1 MKLSTLNTECFLAG
15 DSRVSHAKSDCANR
29 VAMPAGALSIRRKVF
44 AGLMSCGLVM
54 GLGLDTVR
62 GAEPFAEPQ
71 PTAVVDSKYKI
82 KDLDGHFPFEV
93 PESKDA
99 WEKRASVLRQQLLV
113 SLGMYPMPTM
123 AAPKPVVHSRRE
135 LDGYAIEKVYFES
148 LPGLFVTGSLYTPT
162 TPLAEGAKRP
172 AVLCP
177 HGHWANG
184 RFYYTSDAEM
194 KRELA
199 TGAERF
205 ESAARSPLQARCV
218 QMARMGIV
226 VFHYD
231 MLGNADSKQISAE
244 RVHGFGNH
252 GPNPDVAAGK
262 WLLYSPTAEG
272 MLQNIMGMQT
282 LNSIQSLEFLLQR
295 SDVDPKRISIT
306 GASGGGTQTFIAS
319 AIEPRFAG
327 AYPVVMVSTS
337 MQGGCTCEN
346 AVGLRVGTGNVEIA
360 ALTAPR
366 PLGVNAAND
375 WTKDMAKDGFPEL
388 KKLYGLYGVPDAV
401 TFHNAVH
408 FPHNYNHVTRV
419 PMYGF
424 MNRLFGLGMDEPIL
438 EKDFQVLKDVDMT
451 VWDEGHPK
459 PPAGVEFE
467 ADLLDRWAKDVKA
480 KVDASEEVRRVGWQ
494 TVLEPANEVAKTLQ
508 VSEPSTENGV
518 TSIRILNA
526 DGRNVGV
533 LRMNAASSQI
543 TSLQLMGDVS
553 TANGVEAGLGILA
566 IDDAWGI
573 NVGAAEQS
581 LVKNPRPAACY
592 TYGYNPTLFH
602 RRLAVVLALLDSGAL
617 KSGSQAVPKGAG
629 VYEAIADAAAV
640 LRPGKIGVSKQA
652 TAFDFTKV
660 TSIKDADFLP
670 GALRFGN
677 ATGLRSTAN
686 ALTK

>member
-1 MKLSTLNTECFLAG
+1 MKSLPMRTSLMKQLEMKQRTEKHLPLG
-15 DSRVSHAKSDCANR
+15 TRSAKLRS
-29 VAMPAGALSIRRKVF
+29 VF
-44 AGLMSCGLVM
+44 ACLLGLMAGFDANDSALI
-54 GLGLDTVR
+54 
-62 GAEPFAEPQ
+62 GAEPEVTPVATTPA
-71 PTAVVDSKYKI
+71 AVALDSKYRI
-82 KDLDGHFPFEV
+82 KDLDGHFPFDV
-93 PESKDA
+93 PTSKEA
-99 WEKRASVLRQQLLV
+99 WEQRAASLRQQLLV
-113 SLGMYPMPTM
+113 SLGMFPMPTM
-123 AAPKPVVHSRRE
+123 QPPKPVVHSRRE
-135 LDGYAIEKVYFES
+135 MDGYAIEKVYFES

-162 TPLAEGAKRP
+162 APLAQGAKRP

-177 HGHWANG
+177 HGHWTNG

-199 TGAERF
+199 SGAERF
-205 ESAARSPLQARCV
+205 ESAAHSPLQARCV

-244 RVHGFGNH
+244 RVHGFGNN
-252 GPNPDVAAGK
+252 GPNPEVADGK
-262 WLLYSPTAEG
+262 WLLYSPQAEG

-282 LNSIQSLEFLLQR
+282 INSIQSLEFLLQR

-366 PLGVNAAND
+366 PMGVNAAND

-401 TFHNAVH
+401 TLHNAVH

-424 MNRLFGLGMDEPIL
+424 MNRLFGLGMEEPIL

-451 VWDEGHPK
+451 VWDESHPK
-459 PPAGVEFE
+459 PPAGIEFE
-467 ADLLDRWAKDVKA
+467 SDLLARWAKDVQSQ
-480 KVDASEEVRRVGWQ
+480 VEASPQVRLAGWQ
-494 TVLEPANEVAKTLQ
+494 AVLEPANRVAQTLQ
-508 VSEPSTENGV
+508 VSDISTENGV
-518 TSIRILNA
+518 SSIRILNA

-533 LRMNAASSQI
+533 LRINAASSVPVKTLKLQSDVA
-543 TSLQLMGDVS
+543 TSEK
-553 TANGVEAGLGILA
+553 VEAGVAILA

-573 NVGAAEQS
+573 DVGAKEQS

-592 TYGYNPTLFH
+592 TYGYNPSLFL
-602 RRLAVVLALLDSGAL
+602 RRLAVVLALLDGPSSKIVVQGVP
-617 KSGSQAVPKGAG
+617 QADG
-629 VYEAIADAAAV
+629 VYQSIADAAAV
-640 LRPGKIGVSKQA
+640 LRPGKIPVSKEA
-652 TAFDFTKV
+652 AGFDFAKV

-677 ATGLRSTAN
+677 ATGLRATAN

>member
-1 MKLSTLNTECFLAG
+1 MK
-15 DSRVSHAKSDCANR
+15 KQI
-29 VAMPAGALSIRRKVF
+29 ALSLSLSFGVLNSLSSTSLAKEPIEPTP
-44 AGLMSCGLVM
+44 LV
-54 GLGLDTVR
+54 
-62 GAEPFAEPQ
+62 E
-71 PTAVVDSKYKI
+71 SKYAI
-82 KDLDGHFPFEV
+82 KDLDGHFPFAV
-93 PESKDA
+93 PENKEA
-99 WEKRASVLRQQLLV
+99 WERRAGELRQQMLV
-113 SLGMYPMPTM
+113 SLGMYPMPTL
-123 AAPKPVVHSRRE
+123 AAVKPVVHSRRE

-148 LPGLFVTGSLYTPT
+148 LPGLYVTGSLYSPT
-162 TPLAEGAKRP
+162 SPLAEGQKRP

-231 MLGNADSKQISAE
+231 MMGNADNLQISSE
-244 RVHGFGNH
+244 RVHGFGN
-252 GPNPDVAAGK
+252 PKVSNPEVPSGK
-262 WLLYSPTAEG
+262 WLLYSTTAEG

-282 LNSIQSLEFLLQR
+282 INSIQSLEFLLQR
-295 SDVDPKRISIT
+295 PDVDPKRISIT

-346 AVGLRVGTGNVEIA
+346 AVGLRVNTGNVELA

-401 TFHNAVH
+401 SFHNATH
-408 FPHNYNHVTRV
+408 FGHNYNHVTRV

-424 MNRLFGLGMDEPIL
+424 MNRLFGLGLEEPIL
-438 EKDFQVLKDVDMT
+438 EKDFQVLKAADMT
-451 VWDEGHPK
+451 VWDEQHPK
-459 PPAGVEFE
+459 PQGGIEFE
-467 ADLLDRWAKDVKA
+467 TGLLERWAKDVSA
-480 KVDASEEVRRVGWQ
+480 KVEASPEIRQTGWK
-494 TVLEPANEVAKTLQ
+494 TILLPANTVAKSLSVTDAK
-508 VSEPSTENGV
+508 TEGDV
-518 TSIRILNA
+518 TTIRVINA
-526 DGRNVGV
+526 DGTNVGV
-533 LRMNAASSQI
+533 LKTRAALGTPGLRIRLMSDLK
-543 TSLQLMGDVS
+543 TSETPKTDEIL
-553 TANGVEAGLGILA
+553 LA
-566 IDDAWGI
+566 IDDAWGV
-573 NVGAAEQS
+573 NFGALEQS

-592 TYGYNPTLFH
+592 TYGYNPSLYL
-602 RRLAVVLALLDSGAL
+602 RKLAVLLALLDAPSTKSLGGGIWQSEGAL
-617 KSGSQAVPKGAG
+617 GTM
-629 VYEAIADAAAV
+629 IDAAAV
-640 LRPGKIGVSKQA
+640 LRPQSVRVPEAACS
-652 TAFDFTKV
+652 FDFGQV
-660 TSIKDADFLP
+660 ASIKDANLLP

-677 ATGLRSTAN
+677 TAGLHKTAKE
-686 ALTK
+686 LSKQQ